1 MTFDHTEKPEGGRQM
16 KNWRIFLAR
25 LFMVTVVLSA
35 AGASCGWAQ
44 GMMGRNGGMMDREGM
59 REMMQNMMGDMLPPM
74 NPDQLPDPDSKGARL
89 LQQFCTQ
96 CHNLPGP
103 GLHTAAEWPA
113 VVGRMERRMQMMRR
127 HGMMMGKIEATNKE
141 ELATI
146 LGYLQ
151 AHAQKP
157 LATRFAPELGS
168 AAGKAFRDFCS
179 QCLAL
184 PDPGQHTAEHWPQV
198 VGRMKGYR
206 SPWANRFPTKRR
218 KK

>member
-1 MTFDHTEKPEGGRQM
+1 M

-25 LFMVTVVLSA
+25 LCMVAVVLSA

-44 GMMGRNGGMMDREGM
+44 GMMGGEGM

-74 NPDQLPDPDSKGARL
+74 NAAQLPDPDSKGALL

-103 GLHTAAEWPA
+103 GLHTAAQWPP
-113 VVGRMERRMQMMRR
+113 VVNRMVIRMQRMSG
-127 HGMMMGKIEATNKE
+127 HGMMMMGRIEAPDKQ

-151 AHAQKP
+151 THAQKP
-157 LATRFAPELGS
+157 LGTRLAPGLET

-179 QCLAL
+179 QCHAL
-184 PDPGQHTAEHWPQV
+184 PDPGQHTANKWPGV
-198 VGRMKGYR
+198 VERMKGYMESMGKEVPDEKTLR
-206 SPWANRFPTKRR
+206 EILGFLQRNAQGGK
-218 KK
+218 

>member
-1 MTFDHTEKPEGGRQM
+1 M

-25 LFMVTVVLSA
+25 LFMATVVLSA

-44 GMMGRNGGMMDREGM
+44 GMMGGEGM
-59 REMMQNMMGDMLPPM
+59 REMMRNMMGDMLPPM
-74 NPDQLPDPDSKGARL
+74 NPDQLPDPDSKGALL

-113 VVGRMERRMQMMRR
+113 VVGRMDRRMQMMSRQ
-127 HGMMMGKIEATNKE
+127 GMMMMGRIEAPDKQ

-151 AHAQKP
+151 AHAQKALDTR
-157 LATRFAPELGS
+157 LAPGLET

-179 QCLAL
+179 QCHAL
-184 PDPGQHTAEHWPQV
+184 PDPGQHTAKKWPEV
-198 VGRMKGYR
+198 VERMKGYME
-206 SPWANRFPTKRR
+206 SMDKRVPDEKTLR
-218 KK
+218 EILGFLQRNAYGGK

>member
-1 MTFDHTEKPEGGRQM
+1 M
-16 KNWRIFLAR
+16 KNWRIFLSC
-25 LFMVTVVLSA
+25 LFISAVVLSA

-44 GMMGRNGGMMDREGM
+44 GMMGGHGGMMGGEGM
-59 REMMQNMMGDMLPPM
+59 REMMQNMMGDILPPM

-113 VVGRMERRMQMMRR
+113 VVVRMNRRMQMMSRQ
-127 HGMMMGKIEATNKE
+127 GMMMGGIEAPDKQ

-146 LGYLQ
+146 LGYLKTN
-151 AHAQKP
+151 AQKP
-157 LATRFAPELGS
+157 LATRSAPGLET

-179 QCLAL
+179 QCHAL
-184 PDPGQHTAEHWPQV
+184 PDPGQHNAKKWPGV
-198 VGRMKGYR
+198 VERMKGYME
-206 SPWANRFPTKRR
+206 PMGKRVPDEKTLR
-218 KK
+218 EILGFLQRNAYGGK